1 MTECSRAAPYPPA
14 QVYQASMTAATA
26 APEKPICDNPI
37 PRSRGTEER
46 ETSWFH
52 DNGQLIERGRLRRL
66 AEPVGECF

>member
-1 MTECSRAAPYPPA
+1 
-14 QVYQASMTAATA
+14 MTAATA